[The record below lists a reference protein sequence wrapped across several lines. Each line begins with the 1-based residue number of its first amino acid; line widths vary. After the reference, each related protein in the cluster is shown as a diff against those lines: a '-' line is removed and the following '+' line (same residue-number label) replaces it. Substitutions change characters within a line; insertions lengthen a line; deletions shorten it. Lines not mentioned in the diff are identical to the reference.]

1 MLLEI
6 AIGDS
11 YGAGFEFCSREKI
24 NQHNTLAA
32 FVPHELGIPA
42 GHYTDDTQ
50 MSIAVAEVLLQDDW
64 TSDAFASAFVR
75 VYRRNP
81 RAGYA
86 KGFQALLD
94 QCADGPAL
102 RQTIRP
108 NSTRN
113 GAAMRAVPLGLID
126 DKGRL
131 AETARAQAVVTH
143 DTKEGV
149 LSAHS
154 VALMAHLLIYDGAE
168 IAMLPSLVER
178 YTGLVLRGDWQGEVA
193 CDGLQTVHAVYS
205 ALARNRTFSGL
216 LKECINFGG
225 DVDSVAAIALGL
237 ASLSPEYVSDL
248 PLPLLQGLE
257 TGCFGTTFLVGLDEA
272 LAARFPV
279 LPSVVGKEG

>member
-11 YGAGFEFCSREKI
+11 YGAGFEFCSRDKI

-42 GHYTDDTQ
+42 GYYTDDTQ

-64 TSDAFASAFVR
+64 SSDAFASAFVR
-75 VYRRNP
+75 CYRRNP

-113 GAAMRAVPLGLID
+113 GAAMRAVPLGLIE
-126 DKGRL
+126 DKRKL
-131 AETARAQAVVTH
+131 AEVAKAQAVVTH
-143 DTKEGV
+143 DTNEGV
-149 LSAHS
+149 QSAYS
-154 VALMAHLLIYDGAE
+154 VALMAHLLIYDHTE
-168 IAMLPSLVER
+168 ITMLPSLVAR
-178 YTGLVLRGDWQGEVA
+178 HIGLALRDDWRGEVA
-193 CDGLQTVHAVYS
+193 CDGLQTVHAAYS
-205 ALARNRTFSGL
+205 ALARNRTFSSL
-216 LKECINFGG
+216 LKECVDFGG

-237 ASLSPEYVSDL
+237 ASLSPEYVNDIPPS
-248 PLPLLQGLE
+248 LLHGLE
-257 TGCFGTTFLVGLDEA
+257 AGHFGKTFLVGLDEA
-272 LAARFPV
+272 LGIRFPA
-279 LPSVVGKEG
+279 LPASVAGK